1 MAKYKSV
8 LFDLDGT
15 LIDTLGSLVYASNKA
30 MEMCGYPLHT
40 RDEVRGFINYGS
52 VELIRRALPED
63 VRCDENEV
71 MRVHGIYFPILR
83 ENATRDCVRYDGLD
97 ALCRE
102 LICAGVKLAVLTN
115 KPDAA
120 AKSCIETYYPDIDFA
135 SVRGMVPGK
144 FVKPDRAFT
153 EDIMREIGA
162 EPSSTLFV
170 GDSHVD
176 VATAHNASL
185 PCAGVCWG
193 FHGDL
198 GFGSTPPDFLIH
210 SPDELKALI
219 LG

>member
-1 MAKYKSV
+1 MKFKSV

-15 LIDTLGSLVYASNKA
+15 LLDTLGSLVYASNLA
-30 MEMCGYPLHT
+30 MEKCGYPLHT
-40 RDEVRGFINYGS
+40 REEVRGFINYGS
-52 VELIRRALPED
+52 VELIRRALPEE
-63 VRCDENEV
+63 VRHNEDEV

-83 ENATRDCVRYDGLD
+83 ENATRDCVRYDGL
-97 ALCRE
+97 AELCGE
-102 LICAGVKLAVLTN
+102 LTESGVKIAVLTN

-120 AKSCIETYYPDIDFA
+120 AKACIEKYYPDTHFA

-144 FVKPDRAFT
+144 FVKPERAFT
-153 EDIMREIGA
+153 EDMMREIGA
-162 EPSSTLFV
+162 DPESTLFV

-193 FHGDL
+193 FHGDG
-198 GFGSTPPDFLIH
+198 GFGDTPPDYLIRT
-210 SPDELKALI
+210 PDELKTLI